1 MKINIQI
8 VGVGG
13 QGILT
18 ASKIIANAA
27 IAEGLNIV
35 MSEVHGMAQRGGVV
49 ESSVRIGDVH
59 SPIIGD
65 GKADVILSFEPVEAY
80 RALDKANGETK
91 IVTNISPVVPFTV
104 TIGQGKYPEVDVL
117 IENMKKVTPHVYTF
131 DAFSLARQAGTE
143 KAANVVMLGAL
154 SALNILPISAE
165 KMKETVKFT
174 VPEKFRDVNMKAFDL
189 GYDAVK
195 EKD

>member
-1 MKINIQI
+1 MKVNIQI

-27 IAEGLNIV
+27 LAEGLNVI

-80 RALDKANGETK
+80 RALDKANGNTK
-91 IVTNISPVVPFTV
+91 IVTNISPMVPFTV
-104 TIGQGKYPEVDVL
+104 TIGQGKYPSIDML
-117 IENMKKVTPHVYTF
+117 LENMKKVTSHVYTF
-131 DAFSLARQAGTE
+131 DAFELAREAGTE
-143 KAANVVMLGAL
+143 KAANVVILGAL
-154 SALNILPISAE
+154 SALGILPVSPE
-165 KMKETVKFT
+165 KMKETVIFT
-174 VPEKFRDVNMKAFDL
+174 VPEKFREANMKAFEL
-189 GYDAVK
+189 GYGAVK
-195 EKD
+195 KEE

>member
-1 MKINIQI
+1 MKVNIQI

-27 IAEGLNIV
+27 LAEGLNVI

-80 RALDKANGETK
+80 RALDKANEGTK
-91 IVTNISPVVPFTV
+91 IVTNISPMVPFTV
-104 TIGQGKYPEVDVL
+104 TIGQGKYPSIDML
-117 IENMKKVTPHVYTF
+117 LENMKKVTSHVYTF
-131 DAFSLARQAGTE
+131 DAFELAREAGTE
-143 KAANVVMLGAL
+143 KAANVVILGAL
-154 SALNILPISAE
+154 SALGILPVSPE
-165 KMKETVKFT
+165 KMKETVIFT
-174 VPEKFRDVNMKAFDL
+174 VPEKFREANMKAFEL
-189 GYDAVK
+189 GYGAVK
-195 EKD
+195 KEE

>member
-1 MKINIQI
+1 MKLNIHI

-27 IAEGLNIV
+27 LAEGLNVV

-49 ESSVRIGDVH
+49 ESSVRIGDVR

-65 GKADVILSFEPVEAY
+65 GRADVILSFEPAEAY
-80 RALDKANGETK
+80 RALDKANENTK
-91 IVTNISPVVPFTV
+91 IVTNISPTVPFTV
-104 TIGQGKYPEVDVL
+104 TIGQGKYPSIDML
-117 IENMKKVTPHVYTF
+117 IENMKKVTPYIYTF
-131 DAFSLARQAGTE
+131 DAFALAREAGTE

-154 SALNILPISAE
+154 SALGILPISPE
-165 KMKETVKFT
+165 KMKEMVIFT
-174 VPEKFRDVNMKAFDL
+174 VPEKFREANIKAFEL
-189 GYDAVK
+189 GYKAVK
-195 EKD
+195 G

>member
-131 DAFSLARQAGTE
+131 DAFSLAREAGTE

-165 KMKETVKFT
+165 KMKEMVKFT
-174 VPEKFRDVNMKAFDL
+174 VPEKFRDANMRAFDL
-189 GYDAVK
+189 GYNAVK
-195 EKD
+195 KEE

>member
-1 MKINIQI
+1 MKVSIQI

-27 IAEGLNIV
+27 LAEGLNVV

-49 ESSVRIGDVH
+49 ESSVRIGNVH

-80 RALDKANGETK
+80 RALDKANENTK
-91 IVTNISPVVPFTV
+91 IVTNIVPMVPFTV
-104 TIGQGKYPEVDVL
+104 TIGQGKYPPVDMLV
-117 IENMKKVTPHVYTF
+117 ENMKKVTPYVYTF
-131 DAFSLARQAGTE
+131 DAFALAREAGTE
-143 KAANVVMLGAL
+143 RAANVVMLGAL
-154 SALNILPISAE
+154 SALGILLISPE
-165 KMKETVKFT
+165 KMKEMVGYT
-174 VPEKFRDVNMKAFDL
+174 VPAKYRDANMKAFDL
-189 GYDAVK
+189 GYNAVK
-195 EKD
+195 QG

>member
-1 MKINIQI
+1 MKVNIQI

-27 IAEGLNIV
+27 LAEGLNVV

-49 ESSVRIGDVH
+49 ESSVRIGNVH

-80 RALDKANGETK
+80 RALDKANENTK
-91 IVTNISPVVPFTV
+91 IVTNIVPMVPFTV
-104 TIGQGKYPEVDVL
+104 TIGQGKYPPVDMLV
-117 IENMKKVTPHVYTF
+117 ENMKKVTPYVYTF
-131 DAFSLARQAGTE
+131 DAFALAREAGTE
-143 KAANVVMLGAL
+143 RAANVVMLGAL
-154 SALNILPISAE
+154 SALGILPISPE
-165 KMKETVKFT
+165 KMKEMVRYT
-174 VPEKFRDVNMKAFDL
+174 VPAKYRDANMRALEL
-189 GYDAVK
+189 GYNAVK
-195 EKD
+195 VSE

>member
-1 MKINIQI
+1 MRINIQI

-18 ASKIIANAA
+18 ASKILANAA
-27 IAEGLNIV
+27 LAEGLNVI

-59 SPIIGD
+59 SPIIGN

-80 RALDKANGETK
+80 RALDKANENTK
-91 IVTNISPVVPFTV
+91 IVTNIEPMVPFTV
-104 TIGQGKYPEVDVL
+104 TIGQGQYPPVEMLV
-117 IENMKKVTPHVYTF
+117 ENMKKVTPHVHSF
-131 DAFSLARQAGTE
+131 DAFALAREAGTE

-154 SALNILPISAE
+154 SALDILPISPE
-165 KMKETVKFT
+165 KMKEMVGFT
-174 VPEKFRDVNMKAFDL
+174 VPARFREVNMKAFDL
-189 GYDAVK
+189 GYKAVRG
-195 EKD
+195 D

>member
-1 MKINIQI
+1 MRINIQI

-18 ASKIIANAA
+18 ASKILANAA
-27 IAEGLNIV
+27 LAEGLNVI

-59 SPIIGD
+59 SPIIGN

-80 RALDKANGETK
+80 RALDKANGNTK
-91 IVTNISPVVPFTV
+91 IVTNIEPMVPFTV
-104 TIGQGKYPEVDVL
+104 TIGQGQYPPVEMLV
-117 IENMKKVTPHVYTF
+117 ENMKKVTPHVHSF
-131 DAFSLARQAGTE
+131 DAFALAREAGTE

-154 SALNILPISAE
+154 SALDILPISPE
-165 KMKETVKFT
+165 KMKEMVGFT
-174 VPEKFRDVNMKAFDL
+174 VPAKFREVNMKAFDL
-189 GYDAVK
+189 GYKAVK
-195 EKD
+195 GE

>member
-1 MKINIQI
+1 MINIQI

-18 ASKIIANAA
+18 AAKIIANASM
-27 IAEGLNIV
+27 AEGLNVV

-49 ESSVRIGDVH
+49 ESSVRIGDVY

-80 RALDKANGETK
+80 RALGKANPETK
-91 IVTNISPVVPFTV
+91 IVTNMVPMVPFTV
-104 TIGQGKYPEVDVL
+104 TIGQGEYPPVGML
-117 IENMKKVTPHVYTF
+117 IENMKKVTPYVYTF
-131 DAFSLARQAGTE
+131 DAFALAREAGTE

-154 SALNILPISAE
+154 SGLGILPISRE
-165 KMKETVKFT
+165 KMKEVVIYT
-174 VPEKFRDVNMKAFDL
+174 VPQKFRDVNIKAFEL
-189 GYDAVK
+189 GYEAVK
-195 EKD
+195 KEG